1 MPCVDAASRG
11 GQRGKRGQRSMAGGQ
26 DVASFTGQD
35 INLPPEGLSL
45 LRLYLHQLLKPLNL
59 LLVHTAS
66 VILEMS
72 ALDTHKHVCERT
84 QQKENI
90 HARSSIVANAT

>member
-1 MPCVDAASRG
+1 
-11 GQRGKRGQRSMAGGQ
+11 MAGGQ

-45 LRLYLHQLLKPLNL
+45 LRLYLHQLLKPLDL
-59 LLVHTAS
+59 LLVHTAP

-72 ALDTHKHVCERT
+72 ALVTHKHVCESMQR
-84 QQKENI
+84 KE
-90 HARSSIVANAT
+90 RS